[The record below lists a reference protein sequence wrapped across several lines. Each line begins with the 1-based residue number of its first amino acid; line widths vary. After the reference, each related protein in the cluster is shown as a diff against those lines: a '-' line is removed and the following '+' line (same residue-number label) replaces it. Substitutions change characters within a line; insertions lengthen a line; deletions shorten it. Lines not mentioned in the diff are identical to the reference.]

1 MADMDGRTLGSTYT
15 FLPGAIPAVELS
27 AEELEARLIVGFDSS
42 DGRSRPFN
50 LLRTQVTKLM
60 DANGWRMLGL
70 TSATPAAGKTFTSV
84 NLAAALSRTGN
95 RTVILCD
102 LDMRRGSIVKQM
114 GVDVEVTLDDYLHG
128 KVADWRDALF
138 RVNDDRLVVLPTR
151 AGLRDSSEML
161 TSGLFATLMA
171 DLRSL
176 SRDYVV
182 LCDLPPVFAN
192 DDAMLTMRYLDA
204 YLLIVD
210 HGRSTA
216 RQIEESLA
224 LMAPARCIGTV
235 LNRYQGGIA
244 DDYGYGYGDTYGL
257 KDYGADRK

>member
-1 MADMDGRTLGSTYT
+1 MADMDGRAPGSSYT
-15 FLPGAIPAVELS
+15 FLPGGIPSVELTKEHL
-27 AEELEARLIVGFDSS
+27 EERLIVGFDSS
-42 DGRSRPFN
+42 DGRSRAFN

-60 DANGWRMLGL
+60 EANGWKMLGV
-70 TSATPAAGKTFTSV
+70 TSATPAAGKTFNSV

-102 LDMRRGSIVKQM
+102 LDMRRGSVITQL

-128 KVADWRDALF
+128 KRSDWRDALF
-138 RVNDDRLVVLPTR
+138 RVNDERLVVLPTR

-161 TSGLFATLMA
+161 TSGLFASLMA
-171 DLRSL
+171 DLREL
-176 SRDYVV
+176 SRDYLI

-192 DDAMLTMRYLDA
+192 DDAMLTMRFLDA
-204 YLLIVD
+204 YLMIVD
-210 HGRSTA
+210 HGRTTA
-216 RQIEESLA
+216 RQIDETLA
-224 LMAPARCIGTV
+224 LMAPAQCIGTV

-257 KDYGADRK
+257 KDYGAQK